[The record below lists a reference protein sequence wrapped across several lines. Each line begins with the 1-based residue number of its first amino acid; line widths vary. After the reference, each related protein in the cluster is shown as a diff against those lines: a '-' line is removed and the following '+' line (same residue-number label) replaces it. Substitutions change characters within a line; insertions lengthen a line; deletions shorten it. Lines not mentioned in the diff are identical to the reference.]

1 MNQTM
6 QTQSYTLDLSKE
18 KALSQAVPIPS
29 LLSSHSAQW
38 QGMYLEFHRLPSFE
52 VPESTCQQHL
62 ITIPTVNGLAVEQ
75 RIEGKKSDLI
85 FHPGDLCI
93 SPMGKT
99 WQCRWDEELEA
110 IQLSFEPNFI
120 NHAAHELIDPD
131 QFELVCYPQ
140 ITDPLIYHLG
150 IALKGEL
157 ERNGSGSKLYAE
169 SAATFLAVHLLRN
182 YTARKPK
189 CKWHTGGLSPCQFK
203 QAMDYI
209 NAHLAEDICLDEV
222 AGYLGLSRYYF
233 CRLFKQSTGLS
244 PYQYVIQCRVERA
257 KQLLRKGGLSLGEI
271 AVDCGFSH
279 QSHLHRHFKR
289 LTGVT
294 PTRFINS

>member
-1 MNQTM
+1 MNKTM
-6 QTQSYTLDLSKE
+6 ETKPYTLDLSKE
-18 KALSQAVPIPS
+18 DALSQSVPLPS

-38 QGMYLEFHRLPSFE
+38 QGMYLEFHRLPPFE
-52 VPESTCQQHL
+52 LPESTCQQHL
-62 ITIPTVNGLAVEQ
+62 ITIPTVNGIEVE
-75 RIEGKKSDLI
+75 RRAEGKKRNLI

-99 WQCRWDEELEA
+99 WQCRWDKELKA
-110 IQLSFEPNFI
+110 IQLSFEPHFL

-131 QFELVCYPQ
+131 RVELVCYPQ
-140 ITDPLIYHLG
+140 TTDPIIYHLG

-169 SAATFLAVHLLRN
+169 SAATFLAIHLLRH
-182 YTARKPK
+182 YTTRKPK
-189 CKWHTGGLSPCQFK
+189 RKGHTGGLSHCQLQ
-203 QAMDYI
+203 QAVDYI
-209 NAHLAEDICLDEV
+209 HDHLAEDICLDHV

-233 CRLFKQSTGLS
+233 CRLFKQSTGRS

-257 KQLLRKGGLSLGEI
+257 KQLLRRGGLSLGEI
-271 AVDCGFSH
+271 AIACGFTH

-294 PTRFINS
+294 PKNF

>member
-1 MNQTM
+1 MKTKP
-6 QTQSYTLDLSKE
+6 YTLDLSKE
-18 KALSQAVPIPS
+18 DTLSQAVPLRS

-38 QGMYLEFHRLPSFE
+38 QGMYLEFHQLPPFE
-52 VPESTCQQHL
+52 TPESTCQQHL
-62 ITIPTVNGLAVEQ
+62 ITIPTVNGIEVE
-75 RIEGKKSDLI
+75 RRGEGKKQNLI

-99 WQCRWDEELEA
+99 WQCRWDQELKA

-120 NHAAHELIDPD
+120 NYVAPELIDPD
-131 QFELVCYPQ
+131 RVELVCYPQ
-140 ITDPLIYHLG
+140 TTDPLIYHLG

-169 SAATFLAVHLLRN
+169 SAATFLAIHLLRH
-182 YTARKPK
+182 YTTRKPK
-189 CKWHTGGLSPCQFK
+189 LKGHTDGLSQS
-203 QAMDYI
+203 QLRQTIDYI
-209 NAHLAEDICLDEV
+209 QGHLTENICLNEV

-233 CRLFKQSTGLS
+233 CHLFKQSTGLS
-244 PYQYVIQCRVERA
+244 PYQYVIQCRVARA
-257 KQLLRKGGLSLGEI
+257 KQLLRRGDLSLAEI
-271 AVDCGFSH
+271 AVACGFTH

-294 PTRFINS
+294 PKRFVNS